1 MEDPRVRKL
10 AKYMIHEAVQL
21 QKGEKI
27 LIEVHG
33 QAKEMARALI
43 EESYAAGGNPY
54 FHQFDYDLEGVVMR
68 GASPE
73 HMAGIA
79 KYELDRMRDMDA
91 YVDIRVFDNIYKW
104 KSIPEEQAEIYRKY
118 YWGPLHLSERC
129 QNTKW
134 VVTHFPNSGAA
145 QLFNMSTWDYED
157 FYFRAALVD
166 YTKMG
171 QALAPLRDMLRKTDK
186 VHITGPG
193 TDLTFSIKGIGCT
206 SSYGQKNIPDGEVTS
221 CPVRESINGVLTY
234 NVPSPYDGL
243 MFENIKLTF
252 RDGKIVEAECP
263 HYTDRL
269 NKILDVDEGAR
280 YIGEFSFGVN
290 PELTVPVG
298 DILFDEKM
306 AGSFHFT
313 PGNCYET
320 SDNGNHSALH
330 WDLICQQLPEY
341 GGGEISLDG
350 RRIRKDGRFV
360 VPELECLNPENLK

>member
-171 QALAPLRDMLRKTDK
+171 KAMAPLRDMLLKTDK

-193 TDLTFSIKGIGCT
+193 
-206 SSYGQKNIPDGEVTS
+206 
-221 CPVRESINGVLTY
+221 
-234 NVPSPYDGL
+234 
-243 MFENIKLTF
+243 
-252 RDGKIVEAECP
+252 
-263 HYTDRL
+263 
-269 NKILDVDEGAR
+269 
-280 YIGEFSFGVN
+280 
-290 PELTVPVG
+290 
-298 DILFDEKM
+298 
-306 AGSFHFT
+306 
-313 PGNCYET
+313 
-320 SDNGNHSALH
+320 
-330 WDLICQQLPEY
+330 
-341 GGGEISLDG
+341 
-350 RRIRKDGRFV
+350 RI
-360 VPELECLNPENLK
+360 